1 MFGIILKGHA
11 QGNELLVSLSDGLI
25 QFLGILVTA
34 IATYGVAKATR
45 SGSREANQTTGWT
58 NLVAAL
64 QKDVAELRKEED
76 SSATRIKEL
85 DQGNRDLARR
95 VYILE
100 SSRRRWKWWGRQ
112 VVEVMREKGIIC
124 PPPPESLEDTDPNM
138 KGV

>member
-1 MFGIILKGHA
+1 MLG
-11 QGNELLVSLSDGLI
+11 DGPVNLGDGVI

-34 IATYGVAKATR
+34 IATYGVAKVTR

-64 QKDVAELRKEED
+64 QKDVSDLRKEEQECELKL
-76 SSATRIKEL
+76 KEL
-85 DQGNRDLARR
+85 DQGNRELARR
-95 VYILE
+95 VYVLE

-112 VVEVMREKGIIC
+112 VVDVMREKGIIC

-138 KGV
+138 KGI

>member
-1 MFGIILKGHA
+1 M
-11 QGNELLVSLSDGLI
+11 SLGDGLV

-34 IATYGVAKATR
+34 IATYGVAKVTR

-58 NLVAAL
+58 NLVSAL
-64 QKDVAELRKEED
+64 QKDVERLNKDENECKE
-76 SSATRIKEL
+76 RIEEL
-85 DQGNRDLARR
+85 DRGNRDLSRR

-112 VVEVMREKGIIC
+112 VVQVMKEKGIIC
-124 PPPPESLEDTDPNM
+124 PPPPESLEDTDPNL